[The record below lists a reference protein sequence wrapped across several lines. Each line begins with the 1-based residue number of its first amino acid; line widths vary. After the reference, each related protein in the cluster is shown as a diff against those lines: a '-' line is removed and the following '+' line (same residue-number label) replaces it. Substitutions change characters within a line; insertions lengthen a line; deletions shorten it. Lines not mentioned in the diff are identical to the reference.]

1 MLLFEHS
8 GHQGSQLS
16 DYSEM
21 HNFYDIFMTTIN
33 KYMGIEYMSFYCMR
47 GRGERRK
54 MREER
59 RGKRK
64 GIIMEG
70 K

>member
-8 GHQGSQLS
+8 GHQGSQLSS

-47 GRGERRK
+47 GRGEEVEEGGDNNG
-54 MREER
+54 RE
-59 RGKRK
+59 
-64 GIIMEG
+64 IIKSWG
-70 K
+70 